1 MEKCVKLTGLEDHAI
16 TLATVNLLT
25 KNYRRHADVDAD
37 WGGFAGKAALQNL
50 LAQDSAVGIRYYY
63 GIDADGVCRLVLVG
77 VDENRND
84 LLDATAP
91 LLALRDPH
99 NRYGQ
104 VSAAEADHT
113 VSLAAA
119 AQLTRRYRRSAG
131 ERAVI
136 GGYFGKAAL
145 EKLLAQPECIGV
157 RYYFGREDDGKPVIV
172 LLGVDSAG
180 RDLLDGV
187 LLDLSMLCPPFCAD
201 INLLNSAE
209 RLPFPEEAEIAY
221 SGKLAA

>member
-25 KNYRRHADVDAD
+25 QNYRRHADADAD
-37 WGGFAGKAALQNL
+37 WGGFIGKAALQEL

-63 GIDADGVCRLVLVG
+63 GIDAEGACRLVLTG

-84 LLDATAP
+84 LLDDAK
-91 LLALRDPH
+91 LMLALREPH
-99 NRYGQ
+99 SAYGG
-104 VSAAEADHT
+104 VMNPAADHT
-113 VSLAAA
+113 VSLSAA

-131 ERAVI
+131 EGAVI

-145 EKLLAQPECIGV
+145 EKLLGQPECIGV
-157 RYYFGREDDGKPVIV
+157 RYYFGREDGGKPVIV
-172 LLGVDSAG
+172 LLGVDHAG
-180 RDLLDGV
+180 RDLLEGV

-201 INLLNSAE
+201 LNLLNSAE
-209 RLPFPEEAEIAY
+209 RLPFPEVAAEVY
-221 SGKLAA
+221 SGKLSA